1 MPSTQNGNDLT
12 PTSSALAGRLTAL
25 SPRRSLQARFA
36 AMTGLSGVLFAVV
49 LAVWV
54 AHGQR
59 EQLLDALDRSVRRE
73 AQVMGDSMAAA
84 LVERQALVQQLA
96 STPGVVSGLQEPGE
110 QRLLLEQVRTHSPEF
125 EWLAL
130 TDANGVVQVATG
142 ARLER
147 LDARNEPWYVQGRKG
162 PWIGLPHAAALLARF
177 LPLDQE
183 GQPAQLIDISVPVI
197 DDDGQVI
204 GVVVGMVNWRWISD
218 RHRDLIGGREA
229 GQRHALLVS
238 PSGEVSVGPASLMG
252 MPATGRAAMPEGLA
266 QVRQDGR
273 ARLLRW
279 PDLGEQLTSVAP
291 VRWSPLTKQDNWTL
305 VLRQDPASVFGPVE
319 QLQRRLLLGGLL
331 GSAVFMLLSWWLA
344 GRVVRPLRELADT
357 ARALQAGQA
366 ARFPIDD
373 GRHDEVALLSQ
384 ALAGMHTNLQARVAE
399 LAAYRDHL
407 EDKIAERTD
416 QLSQARDRAE
426 TANRAK
432 SAFIANMSHEIRTPM
447 NAIMGMTYLLL
458 QGSPSPEQAKR
469 LQTVRQATEHLLEI
483 INNILD
489 LSKIEAGMFALAD
502 EDFDLKAVLQQAMD
516 MVAVRAGEKGLRLQL
531 DAVDCPERV
540 RGDATR
546 VSQVVLNL
554 LSNAVKFTER
564 GSVRLCLRPERSV
577 GQVGQVGPA
586 SASEPFHLR
595 LEVSDT
601 GIGVA
606 PQDVSRLF
614 NAFVQADE
622 SSTRRYGGTGL
633 GLAITRSLVELMDG
647 EVGVVSVPTEGSTFW
662 CTFHLSPPRQ
672 AHQPQQLQQLQAPS
686 ASPPPSLPP
695 SLLPSLS
702 PPASLPPSP
711 PPQDEPQGA
720 LRSLRERF
728 AGARILLVDDNP
740 INRLL
745 VAELLGMA
753 DIRPEQA
760 QTGLEALE
768 RVQAEAFDLVLMDV
782 HMPVMDGLTATRRI
796 RALPGRAELPI
807 IAMTASVLAD
817 EREACREA
825 GMNDHLGKPLDAHQV
840 FMTLIHW
847 LQCHATS
854 KGAATA
860 RPHDH

>member
-1 MPSTQNGNDLT
+1 MTPDSAAS
-12 PTSSALAGRLTAL
+12 PTSSAVTL
-25 SPRRSLQARFA
+25 SPSRSLQARFA
-36 AMTGLSGVLFAVV
+36 AMIGLSGVLFAVV

-59 EQLLDALDRSVRRE
+59 EQLLDALDRSARRE

-96 STPGVVSGLQEPGE
+96 STPGVVSGLQESGE

-130 TDANGVVQVATG
+130 TDADGVVQAATG

-147 LDARNEPWYVQGRKG
+147 LDARDEAWFVQGRQG
-162 PWIGLPHAAALLARF
+162 PWIGLPHAAQLLARF

-183 GQPAQLIDISVPVI
+183 GQPVQLIDISVPVI

-218 RHRDLIGGREA
+218 RHRDLTGGEQ

-252 MPATGRAAMPEGLA
+252 PLASGRSALPEGLA

-279 PDLGEQLTSVAP
+279 SDLGEQLTTVAP
-291 VRWSPLTKQDNWTL
+291 VRWSPLVKQDDWML

-331 GSAVFMLLSWWLA
+331 GSGVFVLLSWWLA

-366 ARFPIDD
+366 ARFPTDD

-384 ALAGMHTNLQARVAE
+384 ALAGMHANLQARVAE

-407 EDKIAERTD
+407 EDKIAERTE

-426 TANRAK
+426 SANRAK

-458 QGSPSPEQAKR
+458 QGSPSPEQAAR
-469 LQTVRQATEHLLEI
+469 LETVRQATEHLLEI

-489 LSKIEAGMFALAD
+489 LSKIEAGMFTLAD

-531 DAVDCPERV
+531 DAVGCPERV

-564 GSVRLCLRPERSV
+564 GSVRLCLRH
-577 GQVGQVGPA
+577 VGPTQA
-586 SASEPFHLR
+586 DEPFHLR

-606 PQDVSRLF
+606 AQDIQRLF

-633 GLAITRSLVELMDG
+633 GLAITRSLVELMG
-647 EVGVVSVPTEGSTFW
+647 GQVGVASVPGEGSTFW
-662 CTFHLSPPRQ
+662 CTLHLARPRQ
-672 AHQPQQLQQLQAPS
+672 A
-686 ASPPPSLPP
+686 SLP
-695 SLLPSLS
+695 LPLDDAPDAPDAA
-702 PPASLPPSP
+702 PPRVPPTTASQGTHLQRARHPD
-711 PPQDEPQGA
+711 PQRDTQAA
-720 LRSLRERF
+720 LNLLRERF

-740 INRLL
+740 VNRLL
-745 VAELLGMA
+745 VDELLAMA
-753 DIRPEQA
+753 DIHPEQA
-760 QTGLEALE
+760 QTGREAVE
-768 RVQAEAFDLVLMDV
+768 RVQAEPFDLVLMDV
-782 HMPVMDGLTATRRI
+782 HMPEMDGLTATRTI
-796 RALPGRAELPI
+796 RAMPGFEDLPI
-807 IAMTASVLAD
+807 IAMTASVLVD
-817 EREACREA
+817 EREACHDA
-825 GMNDHLGKPLDAHQV
+825 GMNAHLGKPLDTHQL
-840 FMTLIHW
+840 FLTLAHW
-847 LQCHATS
+847 LQRRADTPGELS
-854 KGAATA
+854 ADPPP
-860 RPHDH
+860 RPLSCPTPPCAPA